1 MTALNIIAVVF
12 ADDGI
17 VGAEV
22 RVSRLS
28 LIQQLQLLPD
38 RTCVVHVFL
47 RTPRAGRNSPSDLPD
62 SLTFEITD
70 TGEVR
75 DVESGSTWDTE
86 AGVAVAGPLKGTLL
100 QRAPHVSALDWAW
113 GDFNPHSVYWSDV
126 LDTSE

>member
-1 MTALNIIAVVF
+1 M
-12 ADDGI
+12 
-17 VGAEV
+17 
-22 RVSRLS
+22 
-28 LIQQLQLLPD
+28 
-38 RTCVVHVFL
+38 VHVFL

-100 QRAPHVSALDWAW
+100 QRAPHVSALGPGVGRFQSAFRLLERCSGHVGVNQD
-113 GDFNPHSVYWSDV
+113 
-126 LDTSE
+126 